1 MSDEQQEAAF
11 WRGRYE
17 EVEAILAS
25 TFRAVGESLTERAKA
40 QAFTGVS
47 DIWVQ
52 QDGEGRVTLTGLI
65 AGPLQEVRFLVSRA
79 GQSVVSMPFGFAN
92 TVTFQAPATGRY
104 SVHCETRIPGEE
116 ELHSRQWIEVMVA

>member
-25 TFRAVGESLTERAKA
+25 TFRAVGESLTERAKT

-52 QDGEGRVTLTGLI
+52 QDGE
-65 AGPLQEVRFLVSRA
+65 
-79 GQSVVSMPFGFAN
+79 
-92 TVTFQAPATGRY
+92 AT
-104 SVHCETRIPGEE
+104 
-116 ELHSRQWIEVMVA
+116 Q